1 MLGINYL
8 AVVVAAVA
16 AFVVS
21 AAWYIGFGSELAKL
35 SAAYAD
41 SQSLSTWKMLA
52 EFVRSLIVA
61 YMLARFALLLGVS
74 NWKGAL
80 RLGAWIWVFPAVIL
94 AGSVLHENVPWML
107 AAIHAG
113 DWLVKLLVMSVII
126 GVWAG
131 KKEKQND

>member
-1 MLGINYL
+1 MSGINYL
-8 AVVVAAVA
+8 AVIVA

-21 AAWYIGFGSELAKL
+21 AVWYVGVGNELAKL

-41 SQSLSTWKMLA
+41 TQSPPAWKMLA

-61 YMLARFALLLGVS
+61 YMLARFAMLLGTN

-80 RLGAWIWVFPAVIL
+80 RLGAWIWIFPAVIL
-94 AGSVLHENVPWML
+94 AGSVLHENVPWRL

-113 DWLVKLLVMSVII
+113 DWLIKLLVMSVII

-131 KKEKQND
+131 K

>member
-1 MLGINYL
+1 MHGINYL
-8 AVVVAAVA
+8 AVLVAAVA

-21 AAWYIGFGSELAKL
+21 AVWYMGFGNELAKL
-35 SAAYAD
+35 STAYAD
-41 SQSLSTWKMLA
+41 TQSPSAWKMLA
-52 EFVRSLIVA
+52 EFVRALIVA
-61 YMLARFALLLGVS
+61 YMLARFAMLLGVS

-94 AGSVLHENVPWML
+94 AGAVLHENVPWRL

-126 GVWAG
+126 GVW
-131 KKEKQND
+131 KK